1 MKKVRSF
8 FNKYAIENLMTYII
22 AGNVIVFVL
31 DAILSNRFNFSLA
44 SWLTLNPIDLFSGQV
59 WRLFTFVFVLPE
71 LGTGFF
77 DMILWN
83 VMVCYFYHWIGSSLE
98 GYYGAPRFNMMYLSG
113 VLCCWVFCALSYVF
127 NWFAPS
133 WFVFSEMSSSL
144 LNTGLFLAFA
154 TLFPEVQIRIFFII
168 PIKVKWLGII
178 HFALLV
184 LEVFNSVVF
193 GDILMAMTALA
204 VLTNYFIWF
213 GKEWA
218 ERGWILGKNKVRKA
232 QYKSKIVKVKAK
244 NVTKNYR
251 HKCCVCGK
259 TDESHPNM
267 QFRYCVKCS
276 GLKEYCMDHINN
288 HTHE

>member
-31 DAILSNRFNFSLA
+31 DAILSNRFDFDLA
-44 SWLTLNPIDLFSGQV
+44 GWLTLNPIDLFKGQV

-83 VMVCYFYHWIGSSLE
+83 VMVCYFYHWIG
-98 GYYGAPRFNMMYLSG
+98 SG

-213 GKEWA
+213 GKDWA